1 METRTRRLRREVDD
15 VINNEDIACVI
26 MSHVQSARDRCALAR
41 VSRVFRDADTRAAS
55 LPDRL
60 GPAMH
65 APCGVLLY
73 KQARIFPY
81 LMQHDGILDLPKERI
96 EGLLRFALFGPE
108 CFLYG
113 PGHTLYQD
121 SVCWWA
127 AVTGQLELLKWAR
140 AHEYS
145 WDLEI
150 PNADVDEENWPRDIL
165 TIQGIAAQ
173 RGQLEVL
180 KWARENGAP
189 LCPFICEFAC
199 EGHQFEVL
207 EWAVMNRVED
217 WEAHVPNYEEA
228 LKIVFGGAS
237 ESEESEDSRSGV

>member
-1 METRTRRLRREVDD
+1 METRTRRLRRAVDD

-96 EGLLRFALFGPE
+96 EELLRFVILGPDCPSDARFE
-108 CFLYG
+108 TIEL
-113 PGHTLYQD
+113 LNYQD
-121 SVCWWA
+121 HVCCWA
-127 AVTGQLELLKWAR
+127 TVTGQLELLKWAR
-140 AHEYS
+140 AQEYS
-145 WDLEI
+145 MEMKVA
-150 PNADVDEENWPRDIL
+150 NAGVEENPREFF
-165 TIQGIAAQ
+165 TIQGIAAKF
-173 RGQLEVL
+173 GHLEVL
-180 KWARENGAP
+180 KWARENGMP
-189 LCPFICEFAC
+189 RCPFICEFAC
-199 EGHQFEVL
+199 EGYQFGVL
-207 EWAVMNRVED
+207 EWAVMNKVED
-217 WEAHVPNYEEA
+217 WEAHVSTYEEA
-228 LKIVFGGAS
+228 REMLLGGAS
-237 ESEESEDSRSGV
+237 ESEDSRSGV